1 MNAALLV
8 ILGTVVFSSLLGI
21 YAGRKVKMDLEN
33 WTVGG
38 RRFGILII
46 WLLMAGE
53 IYTTFTFL
61 GASGW
66 AYSKG
71 APTFYILVYGALA
84 YTLSFFILPPLW
96 RIGKRRGLHT
106 QPDFFVTT
114 YRSRTLG
121 VLVAIIGVFSIIPY
135 LQLQLTGLGLIVEVA
150 SNQAI
155 PSRLAI
161 GISFL
166 LTCAFVYTSGIRG
179 TAWVSIIK
187 DIMMVVAV
195 FVVGIGVP
203 FIYFGGFG
211 KMFRVLIEQKP
222 HYLVLPGATT
232 QLGVPWVMSTVL
244 LTGLGFYMWPHVF
257 GSVFS
262 AKSDRII
269 KRNAMIMPFYQIP
282 ILLVFM
288 VGFTAL
294 LVIPELENGDMA
306 FLEIVNRTFPSW
318 FMGFVGAAGAVTAM
332 VPSSI
337 LVLFASTLLAK
348 NVIQDGFWPKLSPGR
363 VMRLSRFLVF
373 VITAAA
379 LALALFFPNELVNLL
394 IVGYDGVCQFFP
406 GVVLG
411 LFWRGITKEGV
422 LAGLVAGVGVAGGLI
437 FSGHDPFLGMN
448 AGFLGLVVNSLIT
461 VTISG
466 MQRRSQIPGGKAGQ
480 NASTGAGAC
489 RIKIQG
495 GES

>member
-1 MNAALLV
+1 MNAAL
-8 ILGTVVFSSLLGI
+8 IIIFATIIFSALLGI
-21 YAGRKVKMDLEN
+21 YAGRRVKMNLEN

-38 RRFGILII
+38 RRFGIIII

-84 YTLSFFILPPLW
+84 YTLSFFILPALW
-96 RIGKRRGLHT
+96 KVGKRHGLHT
-106 QPDFFVTT
+106 QPDFFIKRFDS
-114 YRSRTLG
+114 RSLG
-121 VLVAIIGVFSIIPY
+121 ILVALIGVFSIIPY

-150 SNQAI
+150 SNQAV
-155 PSRLAI
+155 PSQWAI
-161 GISFL
+161 GISFI

-187 DIMMVVAV
+187 DIMMIAAV
-195 FVVGIGVP
+195 LVVGIGVP
-203 FIYFGGFG
+203 VIYFGGFG
-211 KMFRVLIEQKP
+211 KMFQTLIEQKP
-222 HYLVLPGATT
+222 HYLVLPGATSHM
-232 QLGVPWVMSTVL
+232 GVLWVMSTLL

-262 AKSDRII
+262 AKSANII
-269 KRNAMIMPFYQIP
+269 KRNAVIMPFYQIP

-294 LVIPELENGDMA
+294 LVIPSLENGDMA
-306 FLEIVNRTFPSW
+306 FLELVNRTYPSW

-348 NVIQDGFWPKLSPGR
+348 NVYKAGFNPRASEET
-363 VMRLSRFLVF
+363 VMRLSRFLVL
-373 VITAAA
+373 VITT
-379 LALALFFPNELVNLL
+379 LALVMAIRFPNELVNLL
-394 IVGYDGVCQFFP
+394 IIGYDGVTQFFP

-411 LFWRGITKEGV
+411 LFWKRATKRAV
-422 LAGLVAGVGVAGGLI
+422 LSGLI
-437 FSGHDPFLGMN
+437 VGIGVVVALIYTGHDPFLGMN
-448 AGFLGLVVNSLIT
+448 AGFVGLVINSI
-461 VTISG
+461 VTLAVCLLTKPKSLG
-466 MQRRSQIPGGKAGQ
+466 RQ
-480 NASTGAGAC
+480 
-489 RIKIQG
+489 
-495 GES
+495 EV